1 VTRALSLSLI
11 LGLLAV
17 AAPARAGSRQ
27 VELGMEGFGYRTG
40 ESTLNRD
47 NVFGLDRDEGLLRL
61 VLNWRESHG
70 GARLVFRGFA
80 ERRLGS
86 DPGMEWVAREAYGQ
100 YAWGESFSL
109 RLGKQRVAWGSGVA
123 WNPTNRM
130 EPPKNPFNTSLEQE
144 GVLAFRADW
153 IPTPWAGVI
162 VLGARSDAGASDLG
176 LPTAEVERRGAALR
190 VRFLVKETDL
200 ALVFSG
206 GKNQQTLV
214 GLDLAR
220 VLPAEISTHV
230 EAAIHRGAEMAP
242 ARDDETFL
250 RVAAGALRTFGERT
264 SVAVEYFFN
273 GEGYDDAEAAAYL
286 EGLDEL
292 YARSL
297 DDTLPAEAREA
308 ARAAYAAAAGLPY
321 AGGLGLRRHY
331 LHGSWTRRS
340 PGERWTTTL
349 RAVFGLSD
357 GATAFT
363 PGVSFAPRD
372 DLTFTVDVVILGG
385 PETSE
390 YRMTPFRG
398 SLQARMKLLF

>member
-1 VTRALSLSLI
+1 VTRALLLSLT
-11 LGLLAV
+11 LALLAV
-17 AAPARAGSRQ
+17 AAPAGAGSRQ
-27 VELGMEGFGYRTG
+27 VELGMEGFDYRTG
-40 ESTLNRD
+40 ASLLNRD

-61 VLNWRESHG
+61 VLNWREIHG

-80 ERRLGS
+80 ERRLGN
-86 DPGMEWVAREAYGQ
+86 DPGTEWVAREAYGQ
-100 YAWGESFSL
+100 YGWGESFSL
-109 RLGKQRVAWGSGVA
+109 RLGKQRVAWGSGFA

-162 VLGARSDAGASDLG
+162 VLGARSDGGVSDLT
-176 LPTAEVERRGAALR
+176 LPTADVERRGGAVR
-190 VRFLVKETDL
+190 VRFLVEETDL
-200 ALVFSG
+200 AVVFSG
-206 GKNQQTLV
+206 GKNQQMLV
-214 GLDLAR
+214 GLDVAR

-230 EAAIHRGAEMAP
+230 EAAVYQGAEMAP

-264 SVAVEYFFN
+264 SVAVEYFYN

-286 EGLDEL
+286 EGLDQL
-292 YARSL
+292 YTRSL
-297 DDTLPAEAREA
+297 DDALPPEAREA
-308 ARAAYAAAAGLPY
+308 ARAAYAVAAGLPY
-321 AGGLGLRRHY
+321 GGGLGLRRHY
-331 LHGSWTRRS
+331 LHASWSRRW